1 MRLQTTLR
9 VLQTSIVICGLL
21 PYLAHAQVV
30 PETQETSAVITGP
43 SDSAVGRTVILDAS
57 ASRVKGER
65 VEYRWTI
72 VERKQLIGKSV
83 EAIFTP
89 DRTGVF
95 TFRLTIKSTGLDGKV
110 ETSETTHRVVIYRR
124 KIVVIADQSISPEK
138 LQGHVDR
145 ALEVGVYLRVVQPDP
160 STQTLGIEDAITSLL
175 TEKKDIL
182 SNAESIVVWTDGI
195 SGLQALLR
203 SVKTDTDKVSQVKN
217 SALVIITRSGLKS
230 LERTVRGSFA
240 ELSPLEIIMTR
251 SLAINPIIE
260 AKNVDEFKTLLSE
273 QDIEAVTI
281 VSATYSLRPWNVISS
296 LVNYLLARGVSSNT
310 VILLLMLPV
319 IATIFTFLKQ
329 VIGITTFGLY
339 TPSIIA
345 LSFLSLGWWTGLLI
359 LLFILIT
366 GHATRSLVNRW
377 RLLYIPKSA
386 IILTVLAFSLL
397 ILIGLGTAFGIS
409 YNRDTVFMLLILS
422 TLAENYLS
430 LKSEEGWR
438 SAALGMSETVLGA
451 LLCIAVVQWQALQSL
466 ILAYPELILLTLLIN
481 IFLGRWTGL
490 RLIEYFRFRE
500 VFNHLQEE

>member
-1 MRLQTTLR
+1 MNVRLALTTPLA
-9 VLQTSIVICGLL
+9 CALL
-21 PYLAHAQVV
+21 CYAGPFTANAQVV
-30 PETQETSAVITGP
+30 PTQETAAVITGP

-65 VEYRWTI
+65 IEYRWTI
-72 VERKQLIGKSV
+72 VETKQLIGKSV
-83 EAIFTP
+83 EAIYTP
-89 DRTGVF
+89 DRTGVY
-95 TFRLTIKSTGLDGKV
+95 TFRLTIKTTGLDGKV
-110 ETSETTHRVVIYRR
+110 ETAETSHRVVVYRR
-124 KIVVIADQSISPEK
+124 KIVVIADQSVAPEK
-138 LQGHVDR
+138 LQGHVNR
-145 ALEVGVYLRVVQPDP
+145 ALDVGVYLRVIQPDT
-160 STQTLGIEDAITSLL
+160 STPTLGVEDAITSLL
-175 TEKKDIL
+175 VEKKDTL
-182 SNAESIVVWTDGI
+182 SNAESVVIWTDGI

-203 SVKTDTDKVSQVKN
+203 SVKVDTDKASQVKN
-217 SALVIITRSGLKS
+217 STLVLITNAGLKT

-240 ELSPLEIIMTR
+240 ELSPAEIIITR

-260 AKNVDEFKTLLSE
+260 AKDVEEFKILLTQ
-273 QDIEAVTI
+273 QDIEMMTI
-281 VSATYSLRPWNVISS
+281 TSPTYSLRPWNVISS

-339 TPSIIA
+339 TPSVIA

-359 LLFILIT
+359 LLFILVT
-366 GHATRSLVNRW
+366 GHVTRTLVNRW

-397 ILIGLGTAFGIS
+397 VLIGLGTAFGIS

-438 SAALGMSETVLGA
+438 LAGLGMAETVLGA
-451 LLCIAVVQWQALQSL
+451 LLCIAVVQWQTFQSL
-466 ILAYPELILLTLLIN
+466 ILAYPELILLTFVIN

-500 VFNHLQEE
+500 VFKHLQEEE